1 MKKSNYRKWW
11 LLPLGMVVCLAGMA
25 QNRLPRANSE
35 ARENVISLSG
45 EWQFQRDDQRA
56 GKQEKWYNRT
66 SFNDKIMLPSTIDEQ
81 HKGSAEA
88 KQDGRFTRLYAY
100 EGPAWYQRTVDIPA
114 MMEGCSLFL
123 CLERT
128 KVTDVW
134 FDGQYVGSDSSLITT
149 QKFLLTEQAVPGV
162 HRITVRVT
170 NGADENPPVSGCH
183 QMSNGTQTNWNGILG
198 RMEIHAVRD
207 VWLEQV
213 QAYPN
218 LADRNVRLRFHIKK
232 KGQKMEGRMQLELQ
246 SWNTKKP
253 HVFETLMLPVV
264 MESNDTV
271 FEYVYP
277 LGDKMQTWDEFSP
290 TLYRVKSTLTT
301 TINGMNVSSVWE
313 TDFGMREI
321 TSDSQGFVINGRP
334 AFMRGQARCGGISSY
349 RISANGR

>member
-149 QKFLLTEQAVPGV
+149 QKFLLTEQAVPG
-162 HRITVRVT
+162 
-170 NGADENPPVSGCH
+170 
-183 QMSNGTQTNWNGILG
+183 
-198 RMEIHAVRD
+198 
-207 VWLEQV
+207 
-213 QAYPN
+213 
-218 LADRNVRLRFHIKK
+218 
-232 KGQKMEGRMQLELQ
+232 
-246 SWNTKKP
+246 KP
-253 HVFETLMLPVV
+253 TAAL
-264 MESNDTV
+264 D
-271 FEYVYP
+271 
-277 LGDKMQTWDEFSP
+277 
-290 TLYRVKSTLTT
+290 
-301 TINGMNVSSVWE
+301 
-313 TDFGMREI
+313 
-321 TSDSQGFVINGRP
+321 
-334 AFMRGQARCGGISSY
+334 AFK
-349 RISANGR
+349 